1 MKIEDLKNIG
11 DRCPFC
17 NGVNETK
24 NGLMCDGCLTII
36 AFYHQEITVFRIPI
50 DGNRFIFINN
60 HAYNNHFYFYI
71 YDVSSRTEYFKHYLE
86 DLNSIDDLVNMR
98 NRILDNLILE

>member
-17 NGVNETK
+17 NGANEIK
-24 NGLMCDGCLTII
+24 NGLMCDGCLSII
-36 AFYHQEITVFRIPI
+36 GFYHQEITAFKISI
-50 DGNRFIFINN
+50 DGHRFICIG
-60 HAYNNHFYFYI
+60 HDNHFYFYI